1 MANEEVYVYWIKHD
15 FVQMTMPGEDCAT
28 PREQAES
35 DRGLLLVVH
44 SEKSACN
51 KFVNAL
57 RHQWRCISGGSPPS
71 LHYLRVAS
79 LPFFRDVRY
88 LCGHYQ
94 PRRPHWSLMLQMIT
108 HILASAALNA

>member
-15 FVQMTMPGEDCAT
+15 LVQMTMPGEDCAT
-28 PREQAES
+28 PRGQAES

-57 RHQWRCISGGSPPS
+57 RH
-71 LHYLRVAS
+71 
-79 LPFFRDVRY
+79 
-88 LCGHYQ
+88 
-94 PRRPHWSLMLQMIT
+94 
-108 HILASAALNA
+108 